1 MKPFN
6 MRAEHEHRFNLML
19 TKLTRCL
26 PRRCHVSFTCSQCQ
40 GAIRSPESGSCY
52 GAPAVFAVE
61 FIPSPE
67 EPPDHISCRVNSK
80 SHTLLACSMKTQGR
94 KLVRKCEKEKPTLGS
109 RGLMG
114 PQAHRCTGKKN
125 GGGAEEQASG
135 DKSLPSCRF
144 TVLE

>member
-1 MKPFN
+1 
-6 MRAEHEHRFNLML
+6 ML
-19 TKLTRCL
+19 TKLTG
-26 PRRCHVSFTCSQCQ
+26 CHIAFLSPAVSVKVL
-40 GAIRSPESGSCY
+40 ALKMAESRTPGSRY
-52 GAPAVFAVE
+52 GAPAAFAVE

-67 EPPDHISCRVNSK
+67 QSPDHISCRVNSK

-114 PQAHRCTGKKN
+114 PRAHRCTGKKN